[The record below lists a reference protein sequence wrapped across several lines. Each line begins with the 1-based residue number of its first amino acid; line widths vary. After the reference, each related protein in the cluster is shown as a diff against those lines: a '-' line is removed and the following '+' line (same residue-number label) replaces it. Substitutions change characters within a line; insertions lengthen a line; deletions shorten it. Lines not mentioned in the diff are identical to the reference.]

1 MRFGGYWNEAERQ
14 AKGLD
19 IIKAS
24 IKAGPALKASV
35 VMHDT
40 KPYVC
45 TNMDIFAF
53 VSASVRDDIGIVAL
67 IKKGMPG
74 LKTSYVLLQ
83 NDSKNPFRFSRHYED
98 GERIISGECTYDSQH
113 PDITFKPTQA
123 PTSNPIITLPPTPTE
138 KPTATPSSEPISDDN
153 WDTNPDTSGEF
164 TYTVSGDE
172 ATITRY
178 TGFRTNVMIPT
189 SIDGYKVV
197 AIRGSAFKDN
207 TTLTD
212 VTIPGTVTAIG
223 YAGADE
229 YPNDYEEGVFKGCVR
244 LEKVTV
250 KAGKENAY
258 IGNRSFKGCVSLK
271 GISIPGNYTNIYAHA
286 FDGCTA
292 LASVSWA
299 KTVAVK
305 PNHVIGA
312 YAFSGNTVLETVEL
326 NSVTAIGTGAFY
338 GNESLVNVTLNEGVK
353 TIGGSAFENCTYLT
367 EVTIPGTVTVI
378 GYAGA
383 DEYPNDY
390 EEGVFKGCKRL
401 QTVNFKGGLADLA
414 TCIGNRTFYGCSALK
429 KIYFYKDVPQF
440 ISNCFYGVTADVYYP
455 SGNSSWTVDVRQDYG
470 GTITWNS
477 WNS

>member
-53 VSASVRDDIGIVAL
+53 VSASVRDDIGVAL

-229 YPNDYEEGVFKGCVR
+229 YPNDYEEGVFKGC
-244 LEKVTV
+244 
-250 KAGKENAY
+250 
-258 IGNRSFKGCVSLK
+258 
-271 GISIPGNYTNIYAHA
+271 
-286 FDGCTA
+286 
-292 LASVSWA
+292 
-299 KTVAVK
+299 
-305 PNHVIGA
+305 
-312 YAFSGNTVLETVEL
+312 
-326 NSVTAIGTGAFY
+326 
-338 GNESLVNVTLNEGVK
+338 
-353 TIGGSAFENCTYLT
+353 
-367 EVTIPGTVTVI
+367 
-378 GYAGA
+378 
-383 DEYPNDY
+383 
-390 EEGVFKGCKRL
+390 KRL